1 MADPL
6 SITASIIAVVGAAE
20 GVTKTLAKIK
30 SIRNAPDELL
40 ALMNEVSDLKLVIS
54 DIQNHIVIQRAQTPQ
69 TELQNI
75 STLVK
80 RAKDKLL
87 ELDQLIQYRLVKPE
101 SDQIKVS
108 RREWLRAKAVIER
121 FRQNLRDIR
130 LNIITQMAVINSW
143 VHSTPN
149 KEVLPDSSQLP
160 SVSYRPYH

>member
-40 ALMNEVSDLKLVIS
+40 ALINEVSDLKLIIS
-54 DIQNHIVIQRAQTPQ
+54 DIQNHIVIQRAQIPQ

-75 STLVK
+75 STLIK

-121 FRQNLRDIR
+121 FRQDLRDIR

-143 VHSTPN
+143 AHSTPN
-149 KEVLPDSSQLP
+149 KVALPDYS
-160 SVSYRPYH
+160 

>member
-20 GVTKTLAKIK
+20 GVTKTLAKFK

-40 ALMNEVSDLKLVIS
+40 ALINEVSDLKLVFS
-54 DIQNHIVIQRAQTPQ
+54 DIQNHIVIQRAQIPQ
-69 TELQNI
+69 TKEQNI

-108 RREWLRAKAVIER
+108 RREWLRARAVIER
-121 FRQNLRDIR
+121 
-130 LNIITQMAVINSW
+130 
-143 VHSTPN
+143 
-149 KEVLPDSSQLP
+149 
-160 SVSYRPYH
+160 